1 MLLTEEQLDAL
12 TELINIGFARTATSL
27 SDLTGYRVMLEV
39 PEVSIHP
46 ITELSAKLASFVEGE
61 VATVQQIFTG
71 PVSGNALLLLNY
83 DGAVMLT
90 DLLSPPGGPQTHRL
104 DTSAAEVLTEVGN
117 ILLNA
122 CLGMF
127 GNLLQIQISFSVP
140 HLHLDALDG
149 LLNSLIIGKDEL
161 RYAMVVYTAFH
172 LRDNAINGYL
182 VMVLGVA
189 SLDCLIQAIDEW
201 ANSSVSTPS
210 IQS

>member
-1 MLLTEEQLDAL
+1 MLLTEDQKDAL

-27 SDLTGYRVMLEV
+27 SDLTGYRVLLEV

-46 ITELSAKLASFVEGE
+46 ISELAPKLATFVQGE

-83 DGAVMLT
+83 EGAVMLT
-90 DLLSPPGGPQTHRL
+90 DLLRTPGSSNTQHL
-104 DTSAAEVLTEVGN
+104 DASASEVLTEVGN

-127 GNLLQIQISFSVP
+127 GNLLQLQISFSVP
-140 HLHLDALDG
+140 RLHLEALDG
-149 LLNSLIIGKDEL
+149 LLHSLVIGKEEL
-161 RYAMVVYTAFH
+161 RYAMVIYTAFH
-172 LRDNAINGYL
+172 IRESAVDGYL

-189 SLDCLIQAIDEW
+189 SLDCLLQAIEQW
-201 ANSSVSTPS
+201 ANNVS
-210 IQS
+210 